1 MDMAFLG
8 GDPLGGDPL
17 GGDGFGGDA
26 SGDADR
32 VSVDHDGSFAAQQHV
47 SHLIPS
53 DIPSD
58 DLGGTSSP
66 EDHLWMHSD
75 GRVWDLGPADVD
87 TDDDGVRDSLTRS
100 GAGGMT
106 VYTDSDHDGQ
116 VDKIT
121 EIDAQGMFSSRT
133 LDPESGAWVPTDT
146 GRLG

>member
-1 MDMAFLG
+1 MDMSFLG
-8 GDPLGGDPL
+8 GDPVGGHV
-17 GGDGFGGDA
+17 FGGDEP
-26 SGDADR
+26 GDADR
-32 VSVDHDGSFAAQQHV
+32 VSVDHDGSFAAQHV
-47 SHLIPS
+47 SHLTPA
-53 DIPSD
+53 D
-58 DLGGTSSP
+58 DLDDPRSP

-116 VDKIT
+116 VDQIT

-133 LDPESGAWVPTDT
+133 LDPDSGAWVPTDS

>member
-1 MDMAFLG
+1 MYLTPTDLT
-8 GDPLGGDPL
+8 PT
-17 GGDGFGGDA
+17 
-26 SGDADR
+26 
-32 VSVDHDGSFAAQQHV
+32 
-47 SHLIPS
+47 
-53 DIPSD
+53 D
-58 DLGGTSSP
+58 DLGDTTSP

-133 LDPESGAWVPTDT
+133 LDPQSGAWVPTDT